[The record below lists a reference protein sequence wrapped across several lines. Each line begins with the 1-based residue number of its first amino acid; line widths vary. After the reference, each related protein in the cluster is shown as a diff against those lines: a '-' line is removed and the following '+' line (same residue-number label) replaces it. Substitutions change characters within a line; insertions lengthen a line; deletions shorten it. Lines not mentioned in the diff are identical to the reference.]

1 MASFLDSFA
10 SFNIFGPETKEV
22 TAAKDTL
29 KSIKQKCTEDIAKA
43 EGDVTKA
50 KSAPVAAVPAAV
62 TPSTP
67 AAPAA
72 APNTGGKR
80 RNRNKSSKKNKNKNK
95 NGGKKRRTAR
105 K

>member
-1 MASFLDSFA
+1 MASFFDSFA

-43 EGDVTKA
+43 EEGVTKA

-67 AAPAA
+67 AAPA

-95 NGGKKRRTAR
+95 NGGKKRKTAR

>member
-1 MASFLDSFA
+1 MASFFDSLASLNPFA
-10 SFNIFGPETKEV
+10 PETKEV

-29 KSIKQKCTEDIAKA
+29 KSIKTKCAEDIAKA
-43 EGDVTKA
+43 EEGVTKA
-50 KSAPVAAVPAAV
+50 KNAPAAV

-72 APNTGGKR
+72 VTPATTAAPATGGKR
-80 RNRNKSSKKNKNKNK
+80 KNRNKNKTNSKKNKS
-95 NGGKKRRTAR
+95 KKRKTAR